1 MYEMVNWYRK
11 GRCYWPVFRRPGR
24 QRRARV
30 GFDNLNDA
38 LTYGLMLERRYRRYV
53 AVTRLA
59 GLFWWFVSA
68 GATVLVMLLGLLAW
82 WLLVGR

>member
-11 GRCYWPVFRRPGR
+11 GLYYWPVFRRPGR

-38 LTYGLMLERRYRRYV
+38 LTYGLALERRYRRYV
-53 AVTRLA
+53 SAMRLA
-59 GLFWWFVSA
+59 GLFWWFVSVSA
-68 GATVLVMLLGLLAW
+68 HVLVMLIGLLAW
-82 WLLVGR
+82 LLLAGR